1 MNKVED
7 ALKYK
12 AINRKGIMLFSKEDA
27 MEFVKLCR
35 NEMLV
40 ILGIDCFLLGENWI
54 QPNMENSIDFS
65 NLSLNIDRYDRAK
78 EFITAR
84 DDKFY
89 FEFVCA
95 D

>member
-1 MNKVED
+1 MEDTLKNK
-7 ALKYK
+7 AT
-12 AINRKGIMLFSKEDA
+12 IRKGIMLFSKEDA

-35 NEMLV
+35 IEMID

-65 NLSLNIDRYDRAK
+65 NKPFSIGRYDKAI
-78 EFITAR
+78 EFIKTR

-89 FEFVCA
+89 FEIVCA
-95 D
+95 G